1 MLSILIVYVLLILFK
16 ENKILQK
23 IFTQKIEERFLFTSS
38 VGVFSDSFYVGQM
51 LYVGHLLESFKRQKF
66 SELPKNHK
74 IS

>member
-38 VGVFSDSFYVGQM
+38 VVVFFWFILRWTNALRWTFTWV
-51 LYVGHLLESFKRQKF
+51 F
-66 SELPKNHK
+66 
-74 IS
+74 

>member
-1 MLSILIVYVLLILFK
+1 MLLILIVYVLLILFK

-38 VGVFSDSFYVGQM
+38 VGVFSDSFYVG
-51 LYVGHLLESFKRQKF
+51 HLLESFKRQKF